1 MNRPTSKLTTPLAA
15 LLVALAAFGSGCA
28 KREAL
33 PGDSVSEDGSVTLT
47 PPKPTLTP
55 KGVGAPP
62 PTSAGSREPLGAVEA
77 TLFSAELVMEHQGE
91 VGLDGPQREA
101 ILKEIERGQ
110 AEMVR
115 LQWDLQS
122 EKEKLVRVLSAE
134 RVDEKE
140 SAASAARVM
149 ERETKVKASH
159 LAMLVRIKNRLTPAQ
174 QKKLRALRG
183 DVGEAR
189 EALDGGAR
197 DGG

>member
-1 MNRPTSKLTTPLAA
+1 MNRSSSKLRTPLAA
-15 LLVALAAFGSGCA
+15 LLVALVAAVSGCA

-33 PGDSVSEDGSVTLT
+33 PGDSVSDDGSVTLT

-62 PTSAGSREPLGAVEA
+62 ATGAREPLGAIEA
-77 TLFSAELVMEHQGE
+77 ALFSAELVMEHQGE
-91 VGLDGPQREA
+91 LGLDGPQREA
-101 ILKEIERGQ
+101 LLKEIERGQ

-115 LQWDLQS
+115 LQWDLQG

-149 ERETKVKASH
+149 ERENKVKASH
-159 LAMLVRIKNRLTPAQ
+159 LAMLVRIKNHLTPAQ
-174 QKKLRALRG
+174 QKKLRSLRG
-183 DVGEAR
+183 DTIDAR
-189 EALDGGAR
+189 ESPDGGAR

>member
-1 MNRPTSKLTTPLAA
+1 MNRPSSKDRACISA
-15 LLVALAAFGSGCA
+15 LLVTLIAFTSACA

-55 KGVGAPP
+55 KGLGAP

-77 TLFSAELVMEHQGE
+77 ALFSAELVMEHQGE
-91 VGLDGPQREA
+91 LGLEAPQREA
-101 ILKEIERGQ
+101 IVKEIERGQ

-115 LQWDLQS
+115 LQWDLQG

-134 RVDEKE
+134 HVDEKE

-149 ERETKVKASH
+149 ERENKVKASH
-159 LAMLVRIKNRLTPAQ
+159 LAMLVRIKNHLTPAQ
-174 QKKLRALRG
+174 QKKLRSLRG
-183 DVGEAR
+183 DVNETR
-189 EALDGGAR
+189 EPNDGGAR

>member
-1 MNRPTSKLTTPLAA
+1 MNRPTSKLVTPLAA
-15 LLVALAAFGSGCA
+15 FLLALAAFGSGCA

-55 KGVGAPP
+55 KGLGAPP
-62 PTSAGSREPLGAVEA
+62 MSAGSREPLGAVEA
-77 TLFSAELVMEHQGE
+77 ALFSAELVMEHQGDL
-91 VGLDGPQREA
+91 GLEAPQREA
-101 ILKEIERGQ
+101 IVKEIERGQ

-115 LQWDLQS
+115 LQWDLQG

-149 ERETKVKASH
+149 DRENKVKASH
-159 LAMLVRIKNRLTPAQ
+159 LAMLVRIKNHLTPAQ
-174 QKKLRALRG
+174 QKKLRSLRG
-183 DVGEAR
+183 DVTETR
-189 EALDGGAR
+189 EPNDGGAR